1 MKITPLIPSDNSGY
15 NSNDAE
21 GGVLIWTRFC
31 ITELREK
38 RGISEHRL
46 SLELGKSGSYIRSIT
61 SGATMPSVKELFNI
75 ILYFEMSPA
84 DFFVG
89 TEGKDTLRTIVTKQL
104 HELSDDEL
112 EKVSQFIGWIQK

>member
-1 MKITPLIPSDNSGY
+1 MDEILQYEKFVRD
-15 NSNDAE
+15 
-21 GGVLIWTRFC
+21 R

-38 RGISEHRL
+38 RGSSEHRL

-75 ILYFEMSPA
+75 ILYFEMSLA

-104 HELSDDEL
+104 HELSDDDL

>member
-1 MKITPLIPSDNSGY
+1 MDEILQYEKFVRD
-15 NSNDAE
+15 
-21 GGVLIWTRFC
+21 R

-75 ILYFEMSPA
+75 ILYFLCRHRRERYPKNNRDQA
-84 DFFVG
+84 AA
-89 TEGKDTLRTIVTKQL
+89 RTQ
-104 HELSDDEL
+104 
-112 EKVSQFIGWIQK
+112 

>member
-1 MKITPLIPSDNSGY
+1 MDEILQYEKFVCD
-15 NSNDAE
+15 
-21 GGVLIWTRFC
+21 R
-31 ITELREK
+31 ITEQ

>member
-1 MKITPLIPSDNSGY
+1 MDEILQYEKFVRD
-15 NSNDAE
+15 
-21 GGVLIWTRFC
+21 R

-38 RGISEHRL
+38 CGISEHRL

-84 DFFVG
+84 DF
-89 TEGKDTLRTIVTKQL
+89 
-104 HELSDDEL
+104 
-112 EKVSQFIGWIQK
+112 

>member
-1 MKITPLIPSDNSGY
+1 MDEILQYEKFVRD
-15 NSNDAE
+15 
-21 GGVLIWTRFC
+21 R

-89 TEGKDTLRTIVTKQL
+89 TEWKDTLRTIVTKQL